1 VSDRISNF
9 ITKNIFQCGKTGLM
23 ITVKLLCMEC
33 LANLPLPKYST
44 RPMVQVDHLYWDMVV
59 IL

>member
-1 VSDRISNF
+1 MSDRISNI
-9 ITKNIFQCGKTGLM
+9 ITKDIFQCGKTGLM

>member
-9 ITKNIFQCGKTGLM
+9 ITEDIFQCGKTGLM

-33 LANLPLPKYST
+33 LT
-44 RPMVQVDHLYWDMVV
+44 RPMVQVEHFYWDMVV